1 MNNILSNVRWKDR
14 STECELLLGNAGE
27 AVITPLKG
35 GLEAEVY
42 KVTMPDTELVFKIW
56 NRDSR
61 PDISLQYKVLEQM
74 YRHGCAVSQ
83 PYAWGL
89 DPEDNQVLLTSFDGV
104 PLKEANPSILT
115 AIAENLLDIHNL
127 PGESLTRINVPAY
140 DFADYFFPEWGGQP
154 EIRRLA
160 LGLADKAGITSH
172 HLIHG
177 DYHAGNILEAAGSYT
192 IIDWTNV
199 QLGDPRYDIAW
210 SILILRIYAGEQY
223 SEVYRAAFL
232 AKSSYSAAEL
242 ELFEALACLRWLQLH
257 RTTGIPVFQDTLSVV
272 QTVLR
277 RNSYL
282 PEGLL

>member
-210 SILILRIYAGEQY
+210 SILILRIYAGSSTQ
-223 SEVYRAAFL
+223 
-232 AKSSYSAAEL
+232 KSTVRHFSPKAVTQQQSLSYSR
-242 ELFEALACLRWLQLH
+242 RWLVCAGSSCIELQVFRCFKIHFQLY
-257 RTTGIPVFQDTLSVV
+257 RLS
-272 QTVLR
+272 
-277 RNSYL
+277 
-282 PEGLL
+282 